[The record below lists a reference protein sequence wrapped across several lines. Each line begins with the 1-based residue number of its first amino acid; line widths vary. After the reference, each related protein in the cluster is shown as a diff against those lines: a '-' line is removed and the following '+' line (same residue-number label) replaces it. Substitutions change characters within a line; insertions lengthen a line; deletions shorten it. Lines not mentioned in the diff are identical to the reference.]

1 MTNFNISVVSDTV
14 CPWCYVGKNRQPFF
28 PPPPPLH
35 PTSPKP
41 PQYPPTDP
49 PPTASPELDLAI
61 AAHKARFP
69 SDTFTTTWHPYYLN
83 PAAPTTSV
91 DKRTMYASKF
101 GPERSAMMFQRLET
115 IGKEVGIRFSFGGK
129 TGNTRDSHR
138 LIQLAGTKGADV
150 QEKVVERLFRA
161 YFEEEK
167 DITSREVLRDA
178 AVESGLGQQ
187 EVSEW
192 LEGDMGGEQV
202 DREVKEA
209 QMKGISG
216 VPNFVLQGQLEIG
229 GAQDPEAFVRA
240 FEQVKAV
247 EG

>member
-1 MTNFNISVVSDTV
+1 MTISFEH
-14 CPWCYVGKNRQPFF
+14 QP
-28 PPPPPLH
+28 LLNS
-35 PTSPKP
+35 TSPFRAVLIGSP
-41 PQYPPTDP
+41 NPSLPTP
-49 PPTASPELDLAI
+49 LQSTLPIIYLLTLHSPNSPELDLAI

-83 PAAPTTSV
+83 PTAPTTSV

-101 GPERSAMMFQRLET
+101 GAERSAMMFQRLASV
-115 IGKEVGIRFSFGGK
+115 GQEVGIRFSFGGK

-138 LIQLAGTKGADV
+138 LIQLAGTKGEDV
-150 QEKVVERLFRA
+150 QVKVVERLFRA

-167 DITSREVLRDA
+167 DITSREVLKGA
-178 AVESGLGQQ
+178 AVESGLGEQ

-192 LEGDMGGEQV
+192 LESDMGGEQV

-216 VPNFVLQGQLEIG
+216 VPNFVLQGKLEIG

-247 EG
+247 EA

>member
-1 MTNFNISVVSDTV
+1 MRISFKRKFLLDPEAHLERS
-14 CPWCYVGKNRQPFF
+14 PQGIPL
-28 PPPPPLH
+28 PPLSQ
-35 PTSPKP
+35 PTLPKP
-41 PQYPPTDP
+41 PNHLRTDSP
-49 PPTASPELDLAI
+49 SLSSPELDLAI
-61 AAHKARFP
+61 AAHKSRFP

-83 PAAPTTSV
+83 PNAPIPSV
-91 DKRTMYASKF
+91 DKRSLYASKF
-101 GPERSAMMFQRLET
+101 GAERSVMMFQRLES
-115 IGKEVGIRFSFGGK
+115 IGKKVGIRFSFGGK

-138 LIQLAGTKGADV
+138 LIQMAGTKGEDV
-150 QEKVVERLFRA
+150 QVKVVEKLFRA

-167 DITSREVLRDA
+167 DITSREVLKAA

-192 LEGDMGGEQV
+192 LESDMGGEQV
-202 DREVKEA
+202 DKEVMEA
-209 QMKGISG
+209 QLKGING

-247 EG
+247 EA